1 MNKVIL
7 CEGET
12 DAILLSYYLGKVA
25 GWKYNR
31 KGPENLNI
39 QADTSNQSVNWYKN
53 NENFLLICA
62 VGGKD
67 NFKNFFDKKIRFPLC
82 QGAFGKIAIVT
93 DRDDREIQFI
103 EATTKDILCSFS
115 DEIKV
120 RSNQWISCPYHDSF
134 NIDRSV
140 STLLVVIPTEHQG
153 ALETAMLDA
162 ISEDEYDRNIVVK
175 TGDFAKK
182 MRAEASKYISTDR
195 LELKAHLSL
204 TWAVQSPEKVF
215 TAIDEQIKSV
225 RWEDSETLN
234 DCFSELAKI

>member
-25 GWKYNR
+25 GWKYIG

-39 QADTSNQSVNWYKN
+39 HTNTSNQSANWYKN

-67 NFKNFFDKKIRFPLC
+67 NFKNFFDKKIIFPLC

-103 EATTKDILCSFS
+103 EATTKDIFGSFS

-162 ISEDEYDRNIVVK
+162 ISENEYDRNIVIK